1 MEIIQV
7 KQPIVHIAMIDSD
20 SLRFVGLRVL
30 LSSESD
36 LDLQSVSMAE
46 IIERQEVD
54 LVLLGNRSGRNVL
67 EVLTTMKA
75 LCPGLD
81 VIVMGCNLDD
91 AAILKAV
98 SAGAKGYLDETAS
111 VGELVQ
117 AIRIVLAGSVW
128 VPRRVLT
135 MFVEQVYRSPAQ
147 GVSPGQRPFTSRE
160 REVLKMLVAGCS
172 NREIA
177 SPLGITE
184 RTVKSYIAK
193 LMRKVGVVNR
203 VRLSVHAIT
212 HSLVLSRQS

>member
-1 MEIIQV
+1 MKIIQV
-7 KQPIVHIAMIDSD
+7 VPPIIHIAMIDSD
-20 SLRFVGLRVL
+20 SLRFLGLHAL

-46 IIERQEVD
+46 ITTRQEVD
-54 LVLLGNRSGRNVL
+54 LVLVGNRSGRNVL

-81 VIVMGCNLDD
+81 VIVMGNLDD
-91 AAILKAV
+91 ASILKAV
-98 SAGAKGYLDETAS
+98 SAGAKGYVDEAAS

-117 AIRIVLAGSVW
+117 AIRIVVAGSVW
-128 VPRRVLT
+128 VPRRVLA
-135 MFVEQVYRSPAQ
+135 MFVEQVYRSPDQ
-147 GVSPGQRPFTSRE
+147 GVFPGQRPFTSRE
-160 REVLKMLVAGCS
+160 REVLRMLVAGCS

-184 RTVKSYIAK
+184 RTVKSYIGK

-212 HSLVLSRQS
+212 HSLVLSRQR